1 MSTPAQPLATARRI
15 ARRLA
20 IVGPGLVVM
29 LADCDAGN
37 IIVAAQSGAI
47 WGYALLPIFAALI
60 PALYLVQQASAE
72 FGARTGKGFGELI
85 RERFGMRCA
94 HVCNAALF
102 VTCITTL
109 VTEFTGMAGVGDVF
123 HIPRPLS
130 LIAALAVVA
139 GATVGARTH
148 RLERLI
154 VCIGLLEAA
163 FAVMAWLSHPDPG
176 VLVRQLG
183 HMPLADLRFEYMI
196 AAIVGATFNPWMIF
210 YHQKS
215 SVRAGNARQTIG
227 ASRMETAVGALL
239 GQLFT
244 MGIVVAV
251 AASAASVQKTGFNQV
266 GDIAQVFVH
275 IAGPRIGYALFAGG
289 VLASAFVAAVICA
302 TALSEGLLE
311 LLPPGRAVVAASTA
325 RGRAVTIVGILAAC
339 DAICYG
345 LNDLVDRS
353 VAIQVASCVFSVGLI
368 GVFLYTRLP
377 ASKILTAPPSISKPS
392 RQSVS

>member
-1 MSTPAQPLATARRI
+1 MSRLAQPLATARRVT
-15 ARRLA
+15 RRLA
-20 IVGPGLVVM
+20 IVGPGLIVM

-37 IIVAAQSGAI
+37 IIVAAQSGAV

-60 PALYLVQQASAE
+60 PALYLVQQASAD

-85 RERFGMRCA
+85 RERFGKRCA

-109 VTEFTGMAGVGDVF
+109 VTEFTGMAAVGDVF
-123 HIPRPLS
+123 HVPRALS
-130 LIAALAVVA
+130 LGAAMAAVA
-139 GATVGARTH
+139 GATLGARAR

-163 FAVMAWLSHPDPG
+163 FALMALLAHPDSAE
-176 VLVRQLG
+176 LVRQLR

-196 AAIVGATFNPWMIF
+196 LAIAGATFNPWMIF

-215 SVRAGNARQTIG
+215 LARSCNARDAAG
-227 ASRMETAVGALL
+227 ASRTQTALGALL

-251 AASAASVQKTGFNQV
+251 AASAASLQGTGFTNV

-275 IAGPRIGYALFAGG
+275 IAGPRAGYALFSGG

-302 TALSEGLLE
+302 TALSEGALE
-311 LLPPGRAVVAASTA
+311 LLPPGRTVMAASTA
-325 RGRAVTIVGILAAC
+325 PGRSIMIVGILAAC
-339 DAICYG
+339 AAICYW
-345 LNDLVDRS
+345 LNDLMDSS
-353 VAIQVASCVFSVGLI
+353 VAIQVISCVFSVGLI
-368 GVFLYTRLP
+368 GLFLWACRTQPMMKGRWQ
-377 ASKILTAPPSISKPS
+377 ARTGG
-392 RQSVS
+392 RW